1 MAGAVHLEARAHEL
15 VSMNIGLD
23 PVDDANE
30 KNISRMKKLISTL
43 MVALGAAPVAA
54 QAPGKIETINS
65 KSIRFTMPT
74 VATDDLKF
82 VMPTAETFRG
92 APQFHE
98 DEWAQVEFFPSTRLA
113 EVQRRLVEYKAFE
126 QSHRGPHGW
135 TDIYARRVAR
145 SPVVGGTAAVE
156 ELASKVHGS
165 RLPSPILTTSSK
177 PLGQVEG
184 GFSIRLNEKVHLYG
198 LADRAG
204 INVLAA
210 ILDRGADDTALT
222 SAFLALRKSKEV
234 ILVDWRSQMV
244 LVGSTSSGSL
254 EVWRP

>member
-1 MAGAVHLEARAHEL
+1 MV
-15 VSMNIGLD
+15 
-23 PVDDANE
+23 ANE
-30 KNISRMKKLISTL
+30 KNTSRMKKLISTL
-43 MVALGAAPVAA
+43 MVALGAAPAAA

-82 VMPTAETFRG
+82 VMPTAETFKG

-98 DEWAQVEFFPSTRLA
+98 DEWAQVEFFPSARLA

-126 QSHRGPHGW
+126 QRHRGPNGW
-135 TDIYARRVAR
+135 TDIYARRVSR
-145 SPVVGGTAAVE
+145 SPVLSGATAVE

-165 RLPSPILTTSSK
+165 RLPSPILTTASK
-177 PLGQVEG
+177 PLGQVEA
-184 GFSIRLNEKVHLYG
+184 GFSVRLTEKVHLYG
-198 LADRAG
+198 LADQAG

-210 ILDRGADDTALT
+210 ILDSGADDTALT